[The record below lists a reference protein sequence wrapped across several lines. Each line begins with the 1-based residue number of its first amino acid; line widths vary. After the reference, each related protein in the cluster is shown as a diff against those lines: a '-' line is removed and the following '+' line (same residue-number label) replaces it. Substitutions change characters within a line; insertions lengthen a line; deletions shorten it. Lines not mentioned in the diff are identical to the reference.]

1 MLVRNLKIRIVSSFA
16 PREGEGYYGGVE
28 RRYRAAGIVIAVAL
42 VIFVLASLIFGFREF
57 TYQNIYY
64 FFKDFDTVIS
74 ADRYPVDAIDYG
86 SGEGRSYVAFKG
98 GIAVADRY
106 SVSVYSSGGR
116 RTAGFNVGYYSPQ
129 LRASEKYLL
138 IYESGGNAFSVCNS
152 FIRLYSETLPGEIYA
167 AEINAA
173 GEVLVHTSDSR
184 YRAVLYLYDSGFSRA
199 AAYYIGDY
207 VTATA
212 ISADGKYILAATVDA
227 ASGSYVST
235 LRVYRRGETEPRT
248 ILTTDGEMIMKC
260 GAFADGFY
268 ALTDRG
274 VYVVDANGKVRS
286 HTALADGRGFVS
298 CEAGEKCLAALSHDG
313 DGYQLVYV
321 PSQGEG
327 MSVRLDAAP
336 LSLGVS
342 GRQAYV
348 LFDGAVA
355 RYDFESGSVGFA
367 ECTPGELGMVVTAA
381 RRVLVCYATRAVY
394 SEFAEVTK

>member
-1 MLVRNLKIRIVSSFA
+1 MLVRDLKSRIVSSFA

-74 ADRYPVDAIDYG
+74 ADRYPVDAINYG
-86 SGEGRSYVAFKG
+86 SGEGRSYAAFKG

-106 SVSVYSSGGR
+106 SVSVCSSGGR
-116 RTAGFNVGYYSPQ
+116 RTAEFNVGYYSPQ

-138 IYESGGNAFSVCNS
+138 IYESGGAFSVCNS
-152 FIRLYSETLPGEIYA
+152 FIRLYSETLPGGIYA

-173 GEVLVHTSDSR
+173 GEVLVHTGDSR

-199 AAYYIGDY
+199 AAYYISDY

-212 ISADGKYILAATVDA
+212 LSADGKYILAATVDA
-227 ASGSYVST
+227 ASGNYVSA

-248 ILTTDGEMIMKC
+248 ILTTNGEMIMKC
-260 GAFADGFY
+260 GAFFDGFY

-274 VYVVDANGKVRS
+274 VYVVGANGKVRS

-298 CEAGEKCLAALSHDG
+298 CEASEKCLAALSRDG

-327 MSVRLDAAP
+327 MSVRLDAVP
-336 LSLGVS
+336 LALGVS

-355 RYDFESGSVGFA
+355 RYDFDSGNVDFV
-367 ECTPGELGMVVTAA
+367 ECTPGALDMVVTAS